1 MLRHTALFLH
11 RDTTT
16 PQQALHMCKGLA
28 YLRFECESVRA
39 LDYGTDIFG
48 GSQVLREVKPWR
60 RTPLWRA
67 ERSGPVASYDV
78 ALHLDFDDEAGL
90 AAYDGHDAHHE
101 VGDYNASVSA
111 AEFTA
116 RVDYWYDGPPLTE
129 RGLVRH
135 TALLV
140 WQETADQA
148 ARHAAT
154 GAVRALAGFPGVTRV
169 TIGEN
174 VGKLTTDY
182 DWIMDI
188 RLDSAQAARA
198 LLAST
203 EYAELDATLAD
214 TTKFEWTARLTH
226 RMRGL

>member
-16 PQQALHMCKGLA
+16 PEEVRHMCKGLA
-28 YLRFECESVRA
+28 YMRFECGSVRA
-39 LDYGTDIFG
+39 LDYGTDLFG
-48 GSQVLREVKPWR
+48 GSQLLREVKPWR

-67 ERSGPVASYDV
+67 EQTGPVANYDV

-90 AAYDGHDAHHE
+90 AAYDDHDAHHE
-101 VGDYNASVSA
+101 VGDYNASVSFG
-111 AEFTA
+111 EFTA
-116 RVDYWYDGPPLTE
+116 RVDYWYDGPPLIQ
-129 RGLVRH
+129 RGLIRH
-135 TALLV
+135 TALFI

-148 ARHAAT
+148 TRQTAMD
-154 GAVRALAGFPGVTRV
+154 AVRELKDSPGVSQV

-182 DWIMDI
+182 DWIMDVHLNNAESALSLLESKAYSELTE
-188 RLDSAQAARA
+188 RL
-198 LLAST
+198 
-203 EYAELDATLAD
+203 AEA
-214 TTKFEWTARLTH
+214 TKFQWTARLTH

>member
-1 MLRHTALFLH
+1 MLRHTALFIH

-16 PQQALHMCKGLA
+16 PQQALIMNKGLA
-28 YLRFECESVRA
+28 YLRFECDSVRA
-39 LDYGTDIFG
+39 LDYGTDLFG
-48 GSQVLREVKPWR
+48 GSSKLREIKPWL

-67 ERSGPVASYDV
+67 ERTGPVANYDT

-90 AAYDGHDAHHE
+90 AAYDDHDAHHE
-101 VGDYNASVSA
+101 VGDYNASVSFG
-111 AEFTA
+111 EFTA
-116 RVDYWYDGPPLTE
+116 RVDYWYDGPPLIQ

-135 TALLV
+135 TALFI

-148 ARHAAT
+148 ARQSAT
-154 GAVRALAGFPGVTRV
+154 DAVRALGDFPGVSRV

-182 DWIMDI
+182 DWIMDVQ
-188 RLDSAQAARA
+188 LNDTESARSLLESEAYTA
-198 LLAST
+198 LTEQLANV
-203 EYAELDATLAD
+203 
-214 TTKFEWTARLTH
+214 TKFEWTARLTH

>member
-16 PQQALHMCKGLA
+16 AEEALLMCKGLA
-28 YLRFECESVRA
+28 YMRFECESVRA
-39 LDYGTDIFG
+39 LDYGTDLFG
-48 GSQVLREVKPWR
+48 GSRPLREVKPWK

-67 ERSGPVASYDV
+67 ERTGPPVNYDV

-90 AAYDGHDAHHE
+90 AAYDDHKAHHE
-101 VGDYNASVSA
+101 VADYNSSVSC

-116 RVDYWYDGPPLTE
+116 RVDYTYDGPPLIQ
-129 RGLVRH
+129 RDLIRH
-135 TALLV
+135 TALFI
-140 WQETADQA
+140 WQDSADQA
-148 ARHAAT
+148 LRGSARD
-154 GAVRALAGFPGVTRV
+154 AVRKLEDAPGVLQV

-182 DWIMDI
+182 DWIMDVQ
-188 RLDSAQAARA
+188 LENAASAQSLINSKAYSR
-198 LLAST
+198 LSEQLA
-203 EYAELDATLAD
+203 EA
-214 TTKFEWTARLTH
+214 TKFQWTARLTH